1 MLHEAPKPRLLNRCE
16 VQRMVLALVVVTVS
30 LAFHPFVFV
39 TAAEAPAGPPDLT
52 QRAKIDRSQTYNL
65 GATGLRGWI
74 HTRAA
79 TNFDGIQGRTTTSS
93 RQILVTHVGR
103 GSPAD
108 GVIEPDDVIL
118 GVDGGLF
125 IDDARRS
132 LAVAIQAAETET
144 GNGVLRLTRWRAGTV
159 EEVRLPLRVLGTY
172 AATAPYD
179 CPKSRRILD
188 EACDVLAR
196 EPLTEDL
203 FGAVNGLAL
212 LASGRPE
219 VLPRVAEFARRLAAG
234 APTVVRDD
242 MRTWECGYRTIFLC
256 EYHLLTGD
264 REVLP
269 AIEALTLALARGQG
283 MYGTFGHGFSEPAAN
298 GGLHGPIPPYGPVN
312 AAGLIG
318 NLAIVMGRKCGVAD
332 PEVAAAIDRGSRFFG
347 YYVDKGAIPYGEHMP
362 WPHHDNNG
370 KNAMAA
376 AFFALQ
382 GDRPQESR
390 FFAKMVTASFR
401 NREYGH
407 TGQGFSYLW
416 GGLGAGMG
424 GPTAA
429 AAFCK
434 EASWH
439 LDLVR
444 RCDGSFTYDGSE
456 QYGPGSTD
464 DDTYFGKSSYYG
476 LSPTASYVLSYAL
489 PLRAICLTGR
499 NADESQWLD
508 DGDVVEAVAAGRFD
522 TDRTTMS
529 TEDLVSA
536 LGDWSPVARSWAAEE
551 LARRPEA
558 KRLVPQLIVMA
569 EGDDP
574 RARQGACEAL
584 GILRAPEAL
593 PVLVRLLVHEDR
605 WLRTKAARALETMG
619 DTARPVV
626 PGMLA
631 AVARTA
637 EPLEPI
643 AWADPIHLTHGELA
657 AALFKGLLRTSIDGV
672 DRGLLHPAI
681 RAVSRNADGMAR
693 ATLTHLLEH
702 QLAVADVQA
711 LGPDILAA
719 ATTPC
724 PADTMFRNEIRMS
737 AFKVL
742 AKYRFREGIEAGVVI
757 ARTQGGH
764 GSETRTG
771 EIMKELAGYG
781 AAAVGIVPDLEALIE
796 FFNAE
801 CAAGGFPEGPLND
814 ARIDAV
820 KAAIATIE
828 SAAESPP
835 LRTLTVTAPD
845 E

>member
-1 MLHEAPKPRLLNRCE
+1 
-16 VQRMVLALVVVTVS
+16 MVLALVVVTVS
-30 LAFHPFVFV
+30 LALNPFVFV
-39 TAAEAPAGPPDLT
+39 TAAEPAADPPDLT

-108 GVIEPDDVIL
+108 GVIEPGDVIL

-347 YYVDKGAIPYGEHMP
+347 YYVGKGAIPYGEHMP

-424 GPTAA
+424 GPAAA

-476 LSPTASYVLSYAL
+476 LSPTASYVLTYAL

-529 TEDLVSA
+529 TEELVAA
-536 LGDWSPVARSWAAEE
+536 LSDWSPVARSWAAEE

-569 EGDDP
+569 EGLDP

-593 PVLVRLLVHEDR
+593 PTLGRLLGHEDR
-605 WLRTKAARALETMG
+605 WLRT
-619 DTARPVV
+619 
-626 PGMLA
+626 
-631 AVARTA
+631 
-637 EPLEPI
+637 
-643 AWADPIHLTHGELA
+643 
-657 AALFKGLLRTSIDGV
+657 
-672 DRGLLHPAI
+672 
-681 RAVSRNADGMAR
+681 
-693 ATLTHLLEH
+693 
-702 QLAVADVQA
+702 
-711 LGPDILAA
+711 
-719 ATTPC
+719 
-724 PADTMFRNEIRMS
+724 
-737 AFKVL
+737 
-742 AKYRFREGIEAGVVI
+742 
-757 ARTQGGH
+757 
-764 GSETRTG
+764 
-771 EIMKELAGYG
+771 
-781 AAAVGIVPDLEALIE
+781 
-796 FFNAE
+796 
-801 CAAGGFPEGPLND
+801 
-814 ARIDAV
+814 
-820 KAAIATIE
+820 
-828 SAAESPP
+828 
-835 LRTLTVTAPD
+835 
-845 E
+845 